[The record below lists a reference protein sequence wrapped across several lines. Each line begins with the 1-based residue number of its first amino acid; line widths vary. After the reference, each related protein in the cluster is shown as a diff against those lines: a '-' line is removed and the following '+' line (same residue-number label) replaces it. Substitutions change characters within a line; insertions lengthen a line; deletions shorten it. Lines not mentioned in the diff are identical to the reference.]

1 MSRYIGARADEVFIG
16 NIPTKDGVPEYM
28 SGLRTARLGEQ
39 ALDIEGKK
47 IDPAYMR
54 PMFIGR
60 SDEAEHDRIM
70 MRRTFPEQFR
80 QRTTKS

>member
-1 MSRYIGARADEVFIG
+1 MSHYTGARADEVFVG
-16 NIPTKDGVPEYM
+16 NTLTKDGVPEYL

-54 PMFIGR
+54 PLFVGN
-60 SDEAEHDRIM
+60 SEADAYHRIM
-70 MRRTFPEQFR
+70 MKRTFPNQHVW
-80 QRTTKS
+80 